1 MSFYVLMALTVWV
14 LTVLAVIAICRA
26 AGRDAAR

>member
-1 MSFYVLMALTVWV
+1 MALTVWV